1 MAKRFK
7 LNVGDVFTIPLE
19 NDEFGIGQ
27 IVYMPNHKHNF
38 IMIVFDKKYNLKEEV
53 DLNGLQDLKVLFL
66 GYTVDAKLYHK
77 HWEIIGN
84 TLSNLSSVKFPCY
97 KLGLPNDDYPDGA
110 RLVDHKGNVLA
121 NIDKDTFDSLSYQN
135 EVGPIR
141 FQNALKAHF
150 GLQEWIPEDY
160 DKILYV
166 KTLESVKIAEE
177 ILNNE

>member
-53 DLNGLQDLKVLFL
+53 DLNGLQDLKILFL

-77 HWEIIGN
+77 DWEIIGN
-84 TLSNLSSVKFPCY
+84 NLSNLSSVKFPCY

-110 RLVDHKGNVLA
+110 RLVNYKGNVIA
-121 NIDKDTFDSLSYQN
+121 NINKSQFDKLSFQS

-141 FQNALKAHF
+141 FEKALKAHF
-150 GLQEWIPEDY
+150 GLQEWITEDY
-160 DKILYV
+160 DKILYE

-177 ILNNE
+177 ILHN